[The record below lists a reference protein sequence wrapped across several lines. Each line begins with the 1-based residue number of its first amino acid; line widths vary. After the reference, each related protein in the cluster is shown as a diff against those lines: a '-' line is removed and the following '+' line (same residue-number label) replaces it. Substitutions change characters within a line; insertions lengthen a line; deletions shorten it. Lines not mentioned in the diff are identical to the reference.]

1 MIVFGHHIFA
11 GSNGCEWGLVGLLDG
26 VLNYGAWVLEVNI
39 NLLFEYRWEMFLKT
53 ASALEYRGSKCE

>member
-1 MIVFGHHIFA
+1 MFVLQNTFVILFLSMIVFGHHIFA

-39 NLLFEYRWEMFLKT
+39 NLLFEYRWEMF
-53 ASALEYRGSKCE
+53 